1 MNCLNI
7 QDRDNFIIVRFSQK
21 CSITNVNA
29 SEFAKEV
36 LKHVRTGISVVLDC
50 QNIEIFD
57 SAAISSLIQ
66 IRKRVVGNKGRV
78 ILVNV
83 GDQIRL
89 LLLITRLHKIFEIH
103 ETLEAAIHSLIEKT
117 KKVNN
122 GNPYAIKLAVKN
134 APAYVILKI
143 LRPDSLITANAQS
156 LRKKG
161 EEYIQTKK
169 VVFLNL
175 NVIRNIDSTGIATLI
190 HLKAFAQKRAK
201 RIGIIYNNTVLTQL
215 FELYSLDR
223 LFPHFR
229 TEEEAITALLPAEA
243 RHFDKKK
250 PAKPVRRPGAETKSH
265 YDDIEFLSSLNRHDK

>member
-1 MNCLNI
+1 MNGLNI
-7 QDRDNFIIVRFSQK
+7 QDRDHFIIVRFSQK
-21 CSITNVNA
+21 CSITNANA
-29 SEFAKEV
+29 CEFAKEV
-36 LKHVRTGISVVLDC
+36 LNHVGTGISIVLDC
-50 QNIEIFD
+50 QNIEFFD

-66 IRKRVVGNKGRV
+66 IHKKVVSNKGRV

-103 ETLEAAIHSLIEKT
+103 ETLEAAIHSLVEKT
-117 KKVNN
+117 KKVSDT
-122 GNPYAIKLAVKN
+122 NPYTIRLAVKN
-134 APAYVILKI
+134 APVYAVLKI

-156 LRKKG
+156 FRKKA
-161 EEYIQTKK
+161 EEYIQTKE

-190 HLKAFAQKRAK
+190 HLKAFARKQTKK
-201 RIGIIYNNTVLTQL
+201 IGMIYDNTVLTQL

-243 RHFDKKK
+243 RHFNEKKS
-250 PAKPVRRPGAETKSH
+250 AKPVRMPGEKSKFH
-265 YDDIEFLSSLNRHDK
+265 YDDIEFLSSLKRHDP